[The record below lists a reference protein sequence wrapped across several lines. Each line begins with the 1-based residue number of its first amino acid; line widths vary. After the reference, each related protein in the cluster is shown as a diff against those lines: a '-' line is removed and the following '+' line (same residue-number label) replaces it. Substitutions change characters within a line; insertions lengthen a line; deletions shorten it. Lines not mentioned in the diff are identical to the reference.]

1 MVVSL
6 ITKALSKAK
15 SVKDTVKVYR
25 GEYLPEKNPFTVPK
39 KGKDFETGIN
49 QKYLAER
56 VLTPET
62 YAKKI
67 NQAQGRWFTTNKDIA
82 KNFSKG
88 DSGRVVEAE
97 ISKEDLELGKKL
109 KEKFFKFG
117 STGSEKTLLIPKKN
131 LKDVK
136 ENIDVYKEKVGTIA
150 ATEYEKGGFID
161 MTKDKKYYKGIF

>member
-1 MVVSL
+1 MVMSL
-6 ITKALSKAK
+6 IKKALSKAA
-15 SVKDTVKVYR
+15 SAKDTVKVYR

-49 QKYLAER
+49 QKYLTER
-56 VLTPET
+56 GLTPET
-62 YAKKI
+62 YAKKV

-82 KNFSKG
+82 KTFSKG

-97 ISKEDLELGKKL
+97 ISKKDLELGKKL

-117 STGSEKTLLIPKKN
+117 STGSEKTLLLPKKN

-136 ENIDVYKEKVGTIA
+136 ENIDSL
-150 ATEYEKGGFID
+150 YEKLGTARIEYKKGGLV
-161 MTKDKKYYKGIF
+161 KKGFPKLARKGWK